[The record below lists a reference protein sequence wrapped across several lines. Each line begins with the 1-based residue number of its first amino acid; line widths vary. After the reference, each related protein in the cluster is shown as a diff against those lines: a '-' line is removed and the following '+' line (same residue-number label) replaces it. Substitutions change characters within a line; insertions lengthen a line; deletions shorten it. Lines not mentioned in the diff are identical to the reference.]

1 MTVRRILAA
10 GVVTGFVDGLFAI
23 GLGCL
28 YGAACAPVRTFQGIA
43 AGLLGRD
50 TALAGGAATFVLG
63 LVLHVFIA
71 TGWATLY
78 GVLYQSWPRLR
89 QLTGTV
95 TGLAVAA
102 TVCGMLVWVAMNRL
116 IVPLSF
122 ARPATPFTEIWWVLL
137 LGHPLFVGL
146 PITAIV
152 RAPRAATA

>member
-10 GVVTGFVDGLFAI
+10 GVVTGIVDGVYAI
-23 GLGCL
+23 GLGCY

-50 TALAGGAATFVLG
+50 TALAGGAATFALG
-63 LVLHVFIA
+63 LALHIFIA

-78 GVLYQSWPRLR
+78 GVLYESWPRLR
-89 QLTGTV
+89 QLTATV

-102 TVCGMLVWVAMNRL
+102 TVFGILVWIAMNRV

-137 LGHPLFVGL
+137 LGHAVFVGL
-146 PITAIV
+146 PIAAIV
-152 RAPRAATA
+152 RPPRRAPA